1 MPKIECP
8 KCQTS
13 YQAERLGIKVGPK
26 EKSLLWCKICGAKLQ
41 IRVREEVATVP
52 VPRSWRQLWLKQPDQ
67 ETVSLLVEVQV
78 LGD

>member
-13 YQAERLGIKVGPK
+13 YLADRLGIKVGPK
-26 EKSLLWCKICGAKLQ
+26 EKSLLWCKVCGAKLQ
-41 IRVREEVATVP
+41 VRMQEKITIAP

-67 ETVSLLVEVQV
+67 ETVSLLVEVV
-78 LGD
+78 ILGD